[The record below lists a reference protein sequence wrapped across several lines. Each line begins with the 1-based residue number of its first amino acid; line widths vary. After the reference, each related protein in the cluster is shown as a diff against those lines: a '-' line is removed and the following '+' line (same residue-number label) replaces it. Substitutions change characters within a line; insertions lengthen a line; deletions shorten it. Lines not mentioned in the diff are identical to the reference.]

1 MTQTLLVSCLYIGIF
16 IFAQRLL
23 TNWIAKLAESKQ
35 VSFKRTKMV
44 TQYITYLLFIIIAC
58 LWVISLGIEYQQV
71 SLFISSVFAVLGV
84 ALVAQWSILSNIT
97 AGILIFFVF
106 PYRIGD
112 RIKIIDKDEDVSGII
127 AEISLFHVLIER
139 SDGITITYPNNLM
152 LQKGVLKLTQ
162 AYTQAKPLSE
172 SPEKDH
178 TQVQSD

>member
-112 RIKIIDKDEDVSGII
+112 RIKKIGR
-127 AEISLFHVLIER
+127 AHV
-139 SDGITITYPNNLM
+139 
-152 LQKGVLKLTQ
+152 
-162 AYTQAKPLSE
+162 
-172 SPEKDH
+172 
-178 TQVQSD
+178 